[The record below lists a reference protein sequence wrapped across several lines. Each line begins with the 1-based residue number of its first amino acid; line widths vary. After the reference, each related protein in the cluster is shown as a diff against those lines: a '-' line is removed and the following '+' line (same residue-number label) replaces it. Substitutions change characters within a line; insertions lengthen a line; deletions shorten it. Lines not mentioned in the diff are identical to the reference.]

1 MNRNAHCDPLKIAV
15 IGGGIGGLTAA
26 LALMRHGIDVEVYE
40 QSTEL
45 KEIGAG
51 VQISANGTR
60 VLDALGLEAALGRVQ
75 VIPSR
80 RELRH
85 WRTGETWHWFELGE
99 ASVQRDRTR
108 HMLLHRGDLHNVL
121 ADAVRALKADA
132 IKLGKR
138 CVAVTQTDADVEIRF
153 DTGEHASASF
163 VIGADGIHSKVREC
177 LFGADRAEFTGCVAW
192 RGLIPMEHLP
202 SHISRT
208 VGTNWLGPNG
218 NVLHYPVRRGEIMNF
233 ISTIERDDWRIE
245 SWMVEGTTEELANDF
260 HGWHPDVHAIIRNI
274 GAPLKWALMVR
285 PPMDCWT
292 RGRITLLGDA
302 CHPTLPYLGQG
313 AVMAIEDA
321 YVVAACLAK
330 YIHQPAMAFARYEEV
345 RKDRTAAVVR
355 KSHENRKQIF
365 SPALADERGVET
377 AVTRHWQQERVAERL
392 DWLYTYDATAV
403 EI

>member
-1 MNRNAHCDPLKIAV
+1 MNRNAHYAPLKIAV

-99 ASVQRDRTR
+99 ASVQRNGAR

-138 CVAVTQTDADVEIRF
+138 CVAVTQTNADVEIRF
-153 DTGEHASASF
+153 DTGE
-163 VIGADGIHSKVREC
+163 
-177 LFGADRAEFTGCVAW
+177 
-192 RGLIPMEHLP
+192 
-202 SHISRT
+202 
-208 VGTNWLGPNG
+208 
-218 NVLHYPVRRGEIMNF
+218 
-233 ISTIERDDWRIE
+233 RD
-245 SWMVEGTTEELANDF
+245 
-260 HGWHPDVHAIIRNI
+260 
-274 GAPLKWALMVR
+274 
-285 PPMDCWT
+285 
-292 RGRITLLGDA
+292 
-302 CHPTLPYLGQG
+302 
-313 AVMAIEDA
+313 
-321 YVVAACLAK
+321 
-330 YIHQPAMAFARYEEV
+330 
-345 RKDRTAAVVR
+345 R
-355 KSHENRKQIF
+355 KS
-365 SPALADERGVET
+365 V
-377 AVTRHWQQERVAERL
+377 V
-392 DWLYTYDATAV
+392 
-403 EI
+403 